1 MTAEPF
7 PIESFFDETTMS
19 VHLKVGTRPKAK
31 GGELGNITYGP
42 IDEEPV
48 SEEQMVQWEDDIEL
62 LADVD
67 PAGFTELRE
76 PGVTVLQVRE
86 YRVAIARPPFSDA
99 LEITAVRPIAKPS
112 LDEYDI
118 PEQLRER
125 FTAQERGVLIA
136 GAPGQGKSTFAQA
149 VGEYLDAEGFVVKT
163 MEQPRD
169 LQVNDDITQYTAV
182 DGSMEKTADALLLVR
197 PDYTI
202 YDEVRKTS
210 DFSVFADMRL
220 AGVGM
225 IGVVHASRAID
236 ALQRLVGRV
245 ELGLIPQVVDTIV
258 YIEAG
263 EVHTLYTLRTEVK
276 VPAGMNAED
285 LARPV
290 VHVEE
295 FESGEPV
302 FEVYTFNGQVVTVDL
317 DDIEDS
323 TAESAEGDEE
333 AVLNA
338 IRSVVDGDVHVVMQ
352 RTGKA
357 IVYVE
362 RGDISRVIGNNGS
375 QVSSIEDRLGVS
387 LDVRTHEE
395 RPKR

>member
-136 GAPGQGKSTFAQA
+136 RGNRRSRRRWVSTSTQ
-149 VGEYLDAEGFVVKT
+149 
-163 MEQPRD
+163 RD
-169 LQVNDDITQYTAV
+169 
-182 DGSMEKTADALLLVR
+182 
-197 PDYTI
+197 
-202 YDEVRKTS
+202 
-210 DFSVFADMRL
+210 
-220 AGVGM
+220 
-225 IGVVHASRAID
+225 
-236 ALQRLVGRV
+236 
-245 ELGLIPQVVDTIV
+245 
-258 YIEAG
+258 
-263 EVHTLYTLRTEVK
+263 
-276 VPAGMNAED
+276 
-285 LARPV
+285 
-290 VHVEE
+290 
-295 FESGEPV
+295 
-302 FEVYTFNGQVVTVDL
+302 
-317 DDIEDS
+317 
-323 TAESAEGDEE
+323 
-333 AVLNA
+333 
-338 IRSVVDGDVHVVMQ
+338 
-352 RTGKA
+352 
-357 IVYVE
+357 
-362 RGDISRVIGNNGS
+362 
-375 QVSSIEDRLGVS
+375 SS
-387 LDVRTHEE
+387 
-395 RPKR
+395 

>member
-1 MTAEPF
+1 
-7 PIESFFDETTMS
+7 
-19 VHLKVGTRPKAK
+19 
-31 GGELGNITYGP
+31 
-42 IDEEPV
+42 
-48 SEEQMVQWEDDIEL
+48 
-62 LADVD
+62 
-67 PAGFTELRE
+67 
-76 PGVTVLQVRE
+76 
-86 YRVAIARPPFSDA
+86 
-99 LEITAVRPIAKPS
+99 
-112 LDEYDI
+112 
-118 PEQLRER
+118 
-125 FTAQERGVLIA
+125 
-136 GAPGQGKSTFAQA
+136 
-149 VGEYLDAEGFVVKT
+149 VKT

-352 RTGKA
+352 GAGKA

-362 RGDISRVIGNNGS
+362 RGDISRVIGNKGS